1 MRYSQGRIAL
11 GNRVVAYAVRQS
23 ARAKRLGL
31 WVDPATGV
39 VVTLPRGFS
48 ARRIEPFLAR
58 HERWILRQLERL
70 EHAVSQIPPRW
81 PYGTTLP
88 YRGDEHAVLIRPAAR
103 SAADCVIRHS
113 LRRPPAVGGGC
124 PPRSMVSRESERTLV
139 VSMRAPGIEGAR
151 RLLRRW
157 YHGEATRW
165 LAQRVAELSAR
176 LGLSVKR
183 MSVRNP
189 RWRWGSCSPTGSL
202 SFNYRLVMA
211 PPDVLDYVVVHELVH
226 LKFPNHSK
234 QFWALVAAHHTDPR
248 ACRAWLRAFG
258 SSLGV

>member
-11 GNRVVAYAVRQS
+11 GNRMVAYAVRQS
-23 ARAKRLGL
+23 ARARRLGL

-70 EHAVSQIPPRW
+70 ERVAVQIPPRW

-88 YRGDEHAVLIRPAAR
+88 YRGDEHAVLIRPAA
-103 SAADCVIRHS
+103 
-113 LRRPPAVGGGC
+113 
-124 PPRSMVSRESERTLV
+124 RSMVSRESERTLV

-176 LGLSVKR
+176 LGFSATR

-189 RWRWGSCSPTGSL
+189 RRRWGSCSPTGSL

-211 PPDVLDYVVVHELVH
+211 PPDVLDYVVVHELAH

-234 QFWALVAAHHTDPR
+234 QFWALVAAHHLDPR

>member
-23 ARAKRLGL
+23 ARARRLGL

-70 EHAVSQIPPRW
+70 ERVASQIPPRW

-88 YRGDEHAVLIRPAAR
+88 YRGDEHAVLIRPAA
-103 SAADCVIRHS
+103 
-113 LRRPPAVGGGC
+113 
-124 PPRSMVSRESERTLV
+124 RSMVSRESERTLV

-176 LGLSVKR
+176 LGLSATR

-211 PPDVLDYVVVHELVH
+211 PPDVLDYVVVHELAH
-226 LKFPNHSK
+226 LTFSNHSK
-234 QFWALVAAHHTDPR
+234 QFWALVAAHHPDPR
-248 ACRAWLRAFG
+248 ASRAWLRAFG